1 MNNDSGNKE
10 YGMGSFK
17 ALQTSENADGRFET
31 RLVQR
36 DIKDLPVGEVLIRVR
51 YSSLNYKDALS
62 ASGNRGVTRH
72 FPHTPGID
80 AAGTVAESSVS
91 EFVEGD
97 EVIVT
102 GYDLGMNTA
111 GGFGQYIRVPA
122 AWVIKRPAGLSL
134 RDAMVLGTAG
144 LTAALCVDKL
154 EQAGLEPGND
164 PVLVTGATG
173 GVGSIAV
180 ALLASLGYNVAAV
193 TGKVDQAAFLTKLGA
208 TQIVERSALQAGTE
222 KPILREQWA
231 GAVDTV
237 GGEILFNVVKSLKR
251 GASVACCGLT
261 AGTNFQANVLP
272 FILRGVNLLGVDSV
286 EIPLITKASMWD
298 KLSLQWKIN
307 NLAELAEEISL
318 HELPDAIERIL
329 AGRQIGRL
337 LVRLD

>member
-1 MNNDSGNKE
+1 MTA
-10 YGMGSFK
+10 FK
-17 ALQTSENADGRFET
+17 ALQASENAEGRFHTQVVERST
-31 RLVQR
+31 A
-36 DIKDLPVGEVLIRVR
+36 DLPEGEVLIRVS

-62 ASGNRGVTRH
+62 ASGNRGVTRNY
-72 FPHTPGID
+72 PHTPGID

-91 EFVEGD
+91 EFAPGD

-122 AWVIKRPAGLSL
+122 AWVIKRPSGLSL
-134 RDAMVLGTAG
+134 REAMVLGTAG

-154 EQAGLEPGND
+154 EQAGLEPGEA

-180 ALLASLGYNVAAV
+180 MLLASLGYKVAAV
-193 TGKVDQAAFLTKLGA
+193 TGKADQVEFLQGLGA
-208 TQIVERSALQAGTE
+208 TQVVERGALQSGVE
-222 KPILREQWA
+222 KPLLKEQWA

-237 GGEILFNVVKSLKR
+237 GGDILFNAVKSLQR
-251 GASVACCGLT
+251 GGSVACCGLT
-261 AGTNFQANVLP
+261 AGVGFQASVLP

-286 EIPLITKASMWD
+286 EIPLVVKASMWD
-298 KLSLQWKIN
+298 KLSLQWKLP
-307 NLAELAEEISL
+307 NLDRLVQEIAL
-318 HELPDAIERIL
+318 EELPEAIERIL
-329 AGRQIGRL
+329 AGQQVGRM